1 MEKGLIIAI
10 LQSLA
15 VGDAFGKATEF
26 ASRSQIQRS
35 FSSIDTLLQPIEAL
49 AHKDMR
55 YAQVTDDTEQ
65 NFFLIEDYTE
75 AGEISAEV
83 AAKSLLRWIDESP
96 EPEKYIG
103 PSTSRALKVLKAG
116 GDIGTAGIHGTSC
129 GGVMRVPAA
138 FLCSASRK
146 ELQHNIIATLLPTHN
161 TAAAME
167 AAFGYGYAL
176 LEAIETKD
184 MERITRAA
192 VEGCARGRRYINK
205 DGDLTCEPS
214 CEHRIRHI
222 VKELPE
228 FESDDALLD
237 FLFYVFGATI
247 SSCDVFVASFVLFLW
262 AREDVFLAIRL
273 ATMLGGDTDTIACL
287 AAVLCCTYA
296 KGHNIP
302 VDILQAVEQNNNI
315 DFSNLADKI
324 VEFTKK

>member
-26 ASRSQIQRS
+26 ASRSQIKRS
-35 FSSIDTLLQPIEAL
+35 FNSIDTLLQPVEAL

-65 NFFLIEDYTE
+65 NFFLIEDYTK
-75 AGEISAEV
+75 AGEVSAEV
-83 AAKSLLRWIDESP
+83 AAKSLLRWIDETP

-116 GDIGTAGIHGTSC
+116 GDISTAGIHGSSC
-129 GGVMRVPAA
+129 GGVMRAPAA
-138 FLCSASRK
+138 FLCSASLE
-146 ELQHNIIATLLPTHN
+146 ELQHNIVATLLPTHN
-161 TAAAME
+161 TAAVME

-176 LEAIETKD
+176 WEALETND
-184 MERITRAA
+184 LERITRASL
-192 VEGCARGRRYINK
+192 EGCAIGRRYLHK
-205 DGDLTCEPS
+205 DGDLICEPS
-214 CEHRIRHI
+214 CEHRISHI

-228 FESDDALLD
+228 FENDDALLD
-237 FLFYVFGATI
+237 FLFYVFGTTI
-247 SSCDVFVASFVLFLW
+247 SSCDVFVASYALFLW

-302 VDILQAVEQNNNI
+302 VYITKEVEQNNNI
-315 DFSNLADKI
+315 NFSDLADKI